1 MSNERDAA
9 GRRVSPRVSRGARRR
24 RWRPAGVLSPCIEH
38 LEPRLLLS
46 FTDVTSTVFP
56 GATSINPWFFDYDN
70 DGWLDAAIFTNH
82 WRLMHNDR
90 GVFSDAGVLSDGL
103 PPGQAFAGDIDNDGW
118 VDLFVGHQGFITV
131 LRNAEGTGSFEKVTH
146 VPPDN
151 GIVAGGG
158 SVGDFNNDGFLD
170 FYRGGYVSNNSQLIV
185 SVPDATQPGGRGFD
199 LVWQGDGRYVR
210 SVTSADY
217 DEDGDLD
224 VYTAAYFLQNNALY
238 QNQRNGQ
245 PFPFTNAGLN
255 ESGHSVGA
263 QWGDLDNDG
272 DLDLFLGNFAHSGNP
287 ESRVF
292 RNEGPGGS
300 YAMADIGQRGVF
312 FRESWASPALGDY
325 DNDGNLDLFLSAF
338 GPPGYS
344 SSDTSALFRNTP
356 DSGGPNFGD
365 VTSAQGLGGLYV
377 GNDKWV
383 DYDDDGD
390 LDLVAGGKLFR
401 NSPGNANSWLKV
413 DLGGDA
419 NSIGAIV
426 KVTAGGTTRT
436 RQVESGNGEAR
447 FSPLLIHFGLGS
459 QAGPVDVEITW
470 LDGTTRAFQ
479 TAVNQTIDG
488 GPGTTATALPYVE
501 NFDDGTAHGL
511 GFALGDWYI
520 NTALRL
526 RATPRR
532 VGENTLAVLNLVDA
546 LPEALSIC
554 AIMRS
559 KDADEALQ
567 HNGFIVF
574 DHQDEQNFKFAGPF
588 FGAGAWRIGRVSGG
602 DWLFDASGPGTFELE
617 TDYDVTVRI
626 IDGTVTIVADG
637 VEQVTH
643 TYGGDLRD
651 GGLGLGTRNADTVFD
666 DVTAA
671 ALAALPY
678 AEDFDDGR
686 ADHLI
691 PWSGAWLI
699 NAALRLRATPAAA
712 GGDTVALLN
721 LAVDRPDALELR
733 AIMRSKDD
741 DPNLQRNGFFI
752 FDHQDAANFKFAG
765 PFFGADLWRIGHV
778 SDGVWSFDADG
789 AAALAL
795 ETNYDVTVRIVG
807 PTVAVLAGGVEQV
820 GHSYGDDPGD
830 GSFGLG
836 TRNADTVFDDV
847 SVTSL
852 AQLPYAEDFNDG
864 TPDHLVPTAGD
875 WVVNPSLRLRATPV
889 AAGGDTVALLNLA
902 GTLPEALE
910 LRAIMR
916 SKDADPVLQHNGFFI
931 FDYQDAANFKFAG
944 PFFGADLWRIGHVS
958 DGAWTFDA
966 DGAAALELETDHD
979 VTVRMVGPTVTI
991 LADGGALVAHSFGG
1005 DLRDGALGLGTRNAD
1020 TVFDDLSVTEVALV
1034 VTVDSKVTGN
1044 ARPSLTG
1051 TVDHP
1056 TATVEVI
1063 FGAQVLRATNTGD
1076 GTWMLADGLIAEPL
1090 AEGTHDVVVR
1100 ATLPSGTASY
1110 DTTVD
1115 ELVIDL
1121 TAPRVIGVLLD
1132 GTSWDQSFRDALDG
1146 QAGAG
1151 GGSGYWIPTGSA
1163 AQLTPLPWAGI
1174 DRVGLLFS
1182 EPVDRNAS
1190 VEPDLSVQG
1199 LSDTA
1204 YTTAGLTWSD
1214 DRTMAIWLLG
1224 GPVDT
1229 DRLQVELSDVV
1240 HDAAGNPL
1248 DGEWEDGVSTQS
1260 GDGAPGGV
1268 FRIALNVSPG
1278 DLDGDGITSVRD
1290 NRDLRAA
1297 LAASVYVPWAD
1308 QNGDGR
1314 LDRLDVRALRQRIG
1328 GRLPGV

>member
-752 FDHQDAANFKFAG
+752 FD
-765 PFFGADLWRIGHV
+765 
-778 SDGVWSFDADG
+778 
-789 AAALAL
+789 
-795 ETNYDVTVRIVG
+795 
-807 PTVAVLAGGVEQV
+807 
-820 GHSYGDDPGD
+820 
-830 GSFGLG
+830 
-836 TRNADTVFDDV
+836 
-847 SVTSL
+847 
-852 AQLPYAEDFNDG
+852 
-864 TPDHLVPTAGD
+864 
-875 WVVNPSLRLRATPV
+875 
-889 AAGGDTVALLNLA
+889 
-902 GTLPEALE
+902 
-910 LRAIMR
+910 
-916 SKDADPVLQHNGFFI
+916 
-931 FDYQDAANFKFAG
+931 YQDAANFKFAG